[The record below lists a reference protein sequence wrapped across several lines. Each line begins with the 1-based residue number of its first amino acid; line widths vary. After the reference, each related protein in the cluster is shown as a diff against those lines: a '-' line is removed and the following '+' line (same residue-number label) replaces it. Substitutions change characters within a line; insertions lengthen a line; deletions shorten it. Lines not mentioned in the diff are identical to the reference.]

1 MPESMIE
8 SMRNSKE
15 NIKKR
20 QVDMHRDFFSRAEY
34 AVENR
39 FYLEAIFLEYAA
51 IEGRLE
57 VILGVL
63 GFPCNKELADEKRKH
78 VNISD
83 RIECLRKY
91 RNNNPDVFKRTK
103 LPNNYFTKHGKLQSW
118 IKKRNTFVHGLL
130 KNVDE
135 YAARKKESYDI
146 AKQGL
151 EYSRRLYNEA
161 KRIRNLVKNHP
172 ELFAKAVIICQN
184 SNCIAIEKEK
194 ESQEAAN
201 V

>member
-1 MPESMIE
+1 MSESM
-8 SMRNSKE
+8 NKFTKDSKE
-15 NIKKR
+15 NIKKQ
-20 QVDMHRDFFSRAEY
+20 QVDMHSDYFVRAEN

-39 FYLEAIFLEYAA
+39 FYFEAIFLEYAA

-63 GFPCNKELADEKRKH
+63 GLPCNKDLPKEKRKL

-91 RNNNPDVFKRTK
+91 RNINPDVFMRTK
-103 LPNNYFTKHGKLQSW
+103 LPKYFFTRHGELQSW
-118 IKKRNTFVHGLL
+118 INKRNTFVHGLL

-135 YAARKKESYDI
+135 YAERKKDSYDI

-151 EYSRRLYNEA
+151 EYSRLLYNET
-161 KRIRNLVKNHP
+161 KRIRRLVKNHP